1 MRQTSF
7 LPDVAPPTTRELIDK
22 LARSNAMPKPKS
34 HVTSACSVR
43 GN

>member
-22 LARSNAMPKPKS
+22 LARGQRNAKASRAM
-34 HVTSACSVR
+34 
-43 GN
+43 